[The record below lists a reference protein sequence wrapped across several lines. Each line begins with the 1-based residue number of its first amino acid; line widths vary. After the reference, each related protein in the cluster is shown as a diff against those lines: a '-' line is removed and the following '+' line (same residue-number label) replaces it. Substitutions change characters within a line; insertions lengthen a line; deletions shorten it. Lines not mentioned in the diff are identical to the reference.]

1 MKIKIIDDDIKFINK
16 LNEKLKIEFNNCII
30 DNSTYFDNNYS
41 YDIYFLDIDMPDNG
55 IELANKL
62 KSVNEDILI
71 IFISFRDD
79 LIFEA
84 LKTFPYYF
92 IRKKYLETELPIII
106 NKIKKTFITNNLP
119 IYYKGQNI
127 LLDIK
132 KILYVE
138 KNGQYTHI
146 TTKKH
151 TYIVKHS
158 LKYYENFLPKEMFGN
173 VSQSFIANFK
183 YVLNE
188 NNESVVMKNGY
199 ISYYSRG
206 RRKPFLEN
214 YLKYISKI

>member
-1 MKIKIIDDDIKFINK
+1 MKIKIIDDDIKFINN
-16 LNEKLKIEFNNCII
+16 LNERLKKELSNCII
-30 DNSTYFDNNYS
+30 DNSTNFDNNYD

-62 KSVNEDILI
+62 KSINEDVII

-84 LKTFPYYF
+84 LQAFPYYF
-92 IRKKYLETELPIII
+92 IRKKYLETELPIVI
-106 NKIKKTFITNNLP
+106 NKIKKVFITNKLT

-127 LLDIK
+127 LLDIN
-132 KILYVE
+132 KILYIE

-146 TTKKH
+146 TTKNH

-158 LKYYENFLPKEMFGN
+158 IKYYENYLPNKMFGY
-173 VSQSFIANFK
+173 VSQSFIANFN
-183 YVLNE
+183 YILNE
-188 NNESVVMKNGY
+188 NNECVVMKNGY

-206 RRKPFLEN
+206 RRKAFLES
-214 YLKYISKI
+214 YLKYITNI